1 MPAASP
7 GAVAKRLHAQIVG
20 GLERAAG
27 RRAAVGR
34 SHGQAEPIS
43 SYGLTEDAG
52 RDVFKRWLAQVQDL
66 SLEERFALAR
76 LLLASH
82 VEEQGHLAMAVLR
95 TGIAELTPATFDDI
109 DGLLDDFTSW
119 SITDDF
125 ASGKPSIT
133 AALLER
139 YPKETLRLHERWLT
153 SANRWKRRASVI
165 TFTRRVAA
173 EGRYVAETLR
183 FCEALQHDPEDL
195 VQKAVGWALKDTMRA
210 GPGPKRKVLA
220 LVKRMRRAGIPS
232 TITLYA
238 IRDLKGAEREA
249 VLRVKPASGAR

>member
-1 MPAASP
+1 MPAANP
-7 GAVAKRLHAQIVG
+7 GAVAKRLHAQIVD

-52 RDVFKRWLAQVQDL
+52 RDVFKRWLDQVQEL

-76 LLLASH
+76 LLLEAH

-109 DGLLDDFTSW
+109 DRLLDDFTSW

-133 AALLER
+133 AALLKRHPE
-139 YPKETLRLHERWLT
+139 ETLRLHERWVT

-173 EGRYVAETLR
+173 DGHYVAETLR

-195 VQKAVGWALKDTMRA
+195 VQKAVGWAMKDTMRA
-210 GPGPKRKVLA
+210 GAGPKRKVIA
-220 LVKRMRRAGIPS
+220 MVKRMRRAGIPA

-249 VLRVKPASGAR
+249 VLRVKPGSS